1 MAHRRQADAYDY
13 LATSKVSE
21 LTVAQLEQAL
31 ENSFLNKSNIE
42 FWKGP
47 ITMHRLLEVSR
58 TYPWGLPIP
67 EESAIFQDQVAA
79 GETITI
85 KPPGTEIWE
94 VRAMRG
100 IGIPGACTTTM
111 SYADAVYTQELRVGD
126 AIPATGTN
134 YDLNTT
140 TDGPFYLTNSL
151 WLTVTETGASNGLMI
166 LMSYHK
172 VSL

>member
-1 MAHRRQADAYDY
+1 MAHGREADAYDY

-67 EESAIFQDQVAA
+67 EAGNIVDSGPVSAGAYFDFQ
-79 GETITI
+79 
-85 KPPGTEIWE
+85 PPGSE
-94 VRAMRG
+94 VWLVTAMQSL
-100 IGIPGACTTTM
+100 GASGTPSAGVNMFNGSSTALMKSTQGSTT
-111 SYADAVYTQELRVGD
+111 
-126 AIPATGTN
+126 ATNIFPSGQVPI
-134 YDLNTT
+134 YV
-140 TDGPFYLTNSL
+140 TNSL
-151 WLTVTETGASNGLMI
+151 YLRVSNQDLSI
-166 LMSYHK
+166 EQLFTIAYHV